1 MPGQVAELVVDNN
14 TIGGAIMN
22 PTKVLVADD
31 DQDDLN
37 AICSGLKEAG
47 FEILK
52 AADGLKAE
60 SLAQEHR
67 PDLTILDLRMPL
79 KDGFE
84 VAAALREAD
93 LPFISLTAYGDE
105 EMVQRATDAGA
116 LAYLVKPLD
125 VDQLIPA
132 VQSALCRAEE
142 MRQLKESM
150 EQMDKALSQGREI
163 SMVVGVLM
171 ERCNLSAIQ
180 AFDALRDEARS
191 QRRKIAD
198 IAREYLAAAET
209 VHTMSSRL
217 SERAH
222 EKTQRASKRVAKRFP
237 PRVIP

>member
-1 MPGQVAELVVDNN
+1 
-14 TIGGAIMN
+14 MN

-37 AICSGLKEAG
+37 AICGGLKDAG

-52 AADGLKAE
+52 ASDGVQAE
-60 SLAQEHR
+60 SLAQQHR

-84 VAAALREAD
+84 VATALREAD

-142 MRQLKESM
+142 MRQLKDSM

-237 PRVIP
+237 PRVVP

>member
-1 MPGQVAELVVDNN
+1 MEPAK
-14 TIGGAIMN
+14 I
-22 PTKVLVADD
+22 LVADD
-31 DQDDLN
+31 DQDDLK
-37 AICSGLKEAG
+37 AICDGLREAG
-47 FEILK
+47 FEIVEAK
-52 AADGLKAE
+52 DGVEAE
-60 SLAQEHR
+60 RLAEEHR

-84 VAAALREAD
+84 VATTLREAD
-93 LPFISLTAYGDE
+93 LPFISLTSYGDE

-163 SMVVGVLM
+163 SMVVGILM

-180 AFDALRDEARS
+180 AFDAVRDEARS

-198 IAREYLAAAET
+198 VAKEYLAAAET
-209 VHTMSSRL
+209 VHTMTHRL
-217 SERAH
+217 AGRAH

-237 PRVIP
+237 PRIVQ